1 MIRIIIL
8 ITIVY
13 AAVSGASVQ
22 VPADESRQEAS
33 MHLMPLP
40 QSLVFTG
47 GNLRIDAGFRAA
59 LSGARDSRLTEAAG
73 RFLRRLRKKTGV
85 PLAVLPVTDSKEAV
99 FKVQCDGLDEQV
111 QSIRTDESYSLQIT
125 NQDALLEAPSPV
137 GILRG
142 LETFLQ
148 LVDLNEESHFVP
160 ALKIED
166 RPRFCWRGLL
176 IDVSRHWEP
185 PQVMKRNLDAMAAVK
200 MNVLHW
206 HLSDDQGFR
215 AESNR
220 FPKLQREASDGKFYT
235 QREMREI
242 VAYARDRG
250 IRIIPEFDMPGHTT
264 AWLAAYPELASAPGP
279 YQVERFWGIH
289 DPCMNA
295 ASEELYTFL
304 DSFLG
309 EMAEIFPDEYF
320 HIGGDEVNG
329 KHWNANSAIQSFK
342 TQHNLKDNRDLHAYF
357 NKRLYA
363 ILAKHGKKMIGWD
376 EILHPDLQKD
386 IVIQSWRGLDSL
398 ADGVRSGYMGILSFG
413 YYLDHMQPASYHYL
427 VDPTGNEAALLTA
440 DAKSKVLG
448 GEACM
453 WAEFV
458 TPDNIESRIWPRA
471 AAIAE
476 RLWSPAES
484 INIPEMY
491 RRLEYINRELDLM
504 GLRHTANYS
513 RMLQRLVGNQCV
525 TPLKIFADILEP
537 TWLGTRQRTRE
548 YSQLTP
554 LNRLVDVV
562 LPESDTARRFEYSVD
577 AFLSETS
584 APGDAY
590 QQILESLIRWRD
602 NGPKLKPLLGK
613 SYLLQEAGSISEIL
627 IQLSNIGIQALDY
640 IESRKKPSR
649 FWQIE
654 AAGLLDRAE
663 KPHAEMLLAIVPS
676 IRKLVWAA
684 NSIP

>member
-295 ASEELYTFL
+295 ASEELYT
-304 DSFLG
+304 
-309 EMAEIFPDEYF
+309 
-320 HIGGDEVNG
+320 
-329 KHWNANSAIQSFK
+329 
-342 TQHNLKDNRDLHAYF
+342 T
-357 NKRLYA
+357 
-363 ILAKHGKKMIGWD
+363 
-376 EILHPDLQKD
+376 
-386 IVIQSWRGLDSL
+386 
-398 ADGVRSGYMGILSFG
+398 
-413 YYLDHMQPASYHYL
+413 
-427 VDPTGNEAALLTA
+427 
-440 DAKSKVLG
+440 
-448 GEACM
+448 
-453 WAEFV
+453 
-458 TPDNIESRIWPRA
+458 
-471 AAIAE
+471 
-476 RLWSPAES
+476 
-484 INIPEMY
+484 
-491 RRLEYINRELDLM
+491 
-504 GLRHTANYS
+504 
-513 RMLQRLVGNQCV
+513 
-525 TPLKIFADILEP
+525 
-537 TWLGTRQRTRE
+537 
-548 YSQLTP
+548 
-554 LNRLVDVV
+554 
-562 LPESDTARRFEYSVD
+562 
-577 AFLSETS
+577 
-584 APGDAY
+584 
-590 QQILESLIRWRD
+590 
-602 NGPKLKPLLGK
+602 
-613 SYLLQEAGSISEIL
+613 
-627 IQLSNIGIQALDY
+627 
-640 IESRKKPSR
+640 
-649 FWQIE
+649 
-654 AAGLLDRAE
+654 
-663 KPHAEMLLAIVPS
+663 
-676 IRKLVWAA
+676 
-684 NSIP
+684 